1 MLKRIW
7 KRIYDWLEIEYIGLS
22 EDEAI
27 LRFCSSDP
35 HFEDKTTPS
44 YKKFYFLKSDDGE
57 VIGNMSCF
65 TETWHVMVINDAR
78 EVVYQGIV
86 HTVSEIKT
94 VVKTYC
100 R

>member
-35 HFEDKTTPS
+35 HFEDKTTAS
-44 YKKFYFLKSDDGE
+44 YKHFFFVKSEDGE